1 MTSQQKIAFQLN
13 NNRLGEIQEAI
24 VEGYNSKMKMY
35 QARSY
40 AYAPDDIDG
49 YLYIDTDKELK
60 MGDIVKVKITNAYIH
75 DLVAKII

>member
-1 MTSQQKIAFQLN
+1 
-13 NNRLGEIQEAI
+13 
-24 VEGYNSKMKMY
+24 MY

-40 AYAPDDIDG
+40 AYAPMIDG

-75 DLVAKII
+75 DSVERLFNFIR